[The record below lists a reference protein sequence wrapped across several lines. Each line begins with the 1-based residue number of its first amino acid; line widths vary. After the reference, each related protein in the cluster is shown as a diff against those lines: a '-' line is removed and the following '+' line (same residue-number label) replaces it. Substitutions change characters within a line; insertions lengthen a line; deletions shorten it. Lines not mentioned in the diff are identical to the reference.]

1 MHRSPYMRRR
11 GLLLGVILAFAAGP
25 AGAHHIVPAGEATPA
40 AAAGSDGGEAAI
52 SVDNFTFSPPLL
64 TVAAGTRVIWTNRDD
79 IPHTVVGTNDPRTLR
94 SPPLDTDDTFAFTFA
109 QPGTCRYFC
118 SLHPHMQG
126 TVVVR

>member
-1 MHRSPYMRRR
+1 MHRSPCMRRR
-11 GLLLGVILAFAAGP
+11 ALLLGATLAFAVGP
-25 AGAHHIVPAGEATPA
+25 AGAHHIEPTGEATPVA
-40 AAAGSDGGEAAI
+40 AEASDGGEAAI

-64 TVAAGTRVIWTNRDD
+64 TITAGTRVVWTNRDD
-79 IPHTVVGTNDPRTLR
+79 IPHTVVGADDPRMLR

-109 QPGTCRYFC
+109 APGQYRYFC